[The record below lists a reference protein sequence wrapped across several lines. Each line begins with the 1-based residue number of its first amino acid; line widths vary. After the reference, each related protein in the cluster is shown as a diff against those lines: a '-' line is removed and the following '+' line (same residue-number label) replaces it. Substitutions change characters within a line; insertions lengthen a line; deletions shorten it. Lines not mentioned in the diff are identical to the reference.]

1 MNFYNTLNENLEAY
15 VAGCMAAEQSVLQW
29 H

>member
-1 MNFYNTLNENLEAY
+1 MNFHNTLNENIEAHA
-15 VAGCMAAEQSVLQW
+15 AGCMIAEQSVLQW